1 MALSKYDQVHLS
13 KEDQDKISSLTN
25 QAESGS
31 ISWDDAHA
39 QAEAIRGNAG
49 YSGGDAGDDYISRGG
64 GTVIISGGGSSQPS
78 GGGNSYEASDLS
90 DYLKELYAQNTA
102 AQLAALKSTY
112 EQNAADLR
120 ANAEQIPET
129 YQAARNETA
138 AQNELERRAFQEYGI
153 ANGLNTGTSGQAE
166 LARSSVLQ
174 GNLAEISGREADAL
188 AENALEQERLA
199 IAYRNAIDQAEASG
213 NSALAEA
220 LYQEYV
226 RQDQAAQD
234 AATAAQ
240 EQANWQAQF
249 DFAQQQY
256 GDSLDSQGRDAA
268 YNLAMTMLNAG
279 IMPDSATLES
289 AGISASDAL
298 AIREAVAQQQAGGGT
313 SSSGSSGSGS
323 SGGSGGYEP
332 TLTYNQV
339 MDAIDRGN
347 LTPTVLADYR
357 HYVGADYDA
366 GGTGDTSDSNS
377 NAPTTTTDH
386 YYQAFL
392 NSLTSQLNQGN
403 ENGIINLV
411 DYQWNKLSARQKQ
424 GVQELLSQYGVAYS
438 PD

>member
-64 GTVIISGGGSSQPS
+64 GTVIISGGGSRDE
-78 GGGNSYEASDLS
+78 GGNGGYQASDLS

-234 AATAAQ
+234 AAAAAQ

-289 AGISASDAL
+289 AGISAADAL

-313 SSSGSSGSGS
+313 SSSGNYTQPDDGS
-323 SGGSGGYEP
+323 
-332 TLTYNQV
+332 
-339 MDAIDRGN
+339 
-347 LTPTVLADYR
+347 
-357 HYVGADYDA
+357 DYDA
-366 GGTGDTSDSNS
+366 GDTGTGDTSDSS
-377 NAPTTTTDH
+377 NAPTTTTEH

-424 GVQELLSQYGVAYS
+424 GVQDLLSQYGVVYD

>member
-234 AATAAQ
+234 AAAAAQ

-289 AGISASDAL
+289 AGISAADAL

-313 SSSGSSGSGS
+313 SSSSGSGSGGS

-339 MDAIDRGN
+339 MDAIERGN
-347 LTPTVLADYR
+347 LTPNVLSDYR
-357 HYVGADYDA
+357 YYMGADYDA
-366 GGTGDTSDSNS
+366 GDTGTGTGQGTEMNQ
-377 NAPTTTTDH
+377 DH
-386 YYQAFL
+386 YRAFL
-392 NSLTSQLNQGN
+392 SSIQAQLNSGRSEAALGN
-403 ENGIINLV
+403 LESRW
-411 DYQWNKLSARQKQ
+411 DELSDAQKQ
-424 GVQELLSQYGVAYS
+424 GLQNVLLRYGIQYEV
-438 PD
+438 

>member
-13 KEDQDKISSLTN
+13 KEDQDKISSLTS

-78 GGGNSYEASDLS
+78 GGNSYEASDLS

-234 AATAAQ
+234 AAAAAQ

-289 AGISASDAL
+289 AGISAADAL

-313 SSSGSSGSGS
+313 SSSGNYTQPDDGS
-323 SGGSGGYEP
+323 
-332 TLTYNQV
+332 
-339 MDAIDRGN
+339 
-347 LTPTVLADYR
+347 
-357 HYVGADYDA
+357 DYDA
-366 GGTGDTSDSNS
+366 GDNS
-377 NAPTTTTDH
+377 GQD
-386 YYQAFL
+386 
-392 NSLTSQLNQGN
+392 GN
-403 ENGIINLV
+403 GYEDATVDMASVINLG
-411 DYQWNKLSARQKQ
+411 YGPISADALA
-424 GVQELLSQYGVAYS
+424 ELEARGEIESYIEDGKIKYRRVGQSNTQSSIPGATI
-438 PD
+438 PFNPFGG

>member
-78 GGGNSYEASDLS
+78 GGNSYEASDLS

-234 AATAAQ
+234 AAAAAQ

-289 AGISASDAL
+289 AGISAADAL

-313 SSSGSSGSGS
+313 SSSGNYTQPDDGS
-323 SGGSGGYEP
+323 
-332 TLTYNQV
+332 
-339 MDAIDRGN
+339 
-347 LTPTVLADYR
+347 
-357 HYVGADYDA
+357 DYDA
-366 GGTGDTSDSNS
+366 GDTGTGDTSDSS

-424 GVQELLSQYGVAYS
+424 GVQDLLSQYGVVYD

>member
-78 GGGNSYEASDLS
+78 GGNSYEASDLS

-129 YQAARNETA
+129 YQTARNETA
-138 AQNELERRAFQEYGI
+138 AQNEQERRAFQEYGI

-234 AATAAQ
+234 AAAAAQ

-289 AGISASDAL
+289 AGISAADAL

-313 SSSGSSGSGS
+313 SSSGNYTQPDDGS
-323 SGGSGGYEP
+323 
-332 TLTYNQV
+332 
-339 MDAIDRGN
+339 
-347 LTPTVLADYR
+347 
-357 HYVGADYDA
+357 DYDA
-366 GGTGDTSDSNS
+366 GDTGTGDTSDSS
-377 NAPTTTTDH
+377 NAPTTTTEH

-424 GVQELLSQYGVAYS
+424 GVQDLLSQYGVVYD

>member
-234 AATAAQ
+234 AAAAAQ

-313 SSSGSSGSGS
+313 SSSGNYTQPDDGS
-323 SGGSGGYEP
+323 
-332 TLTYNQV
+332 
-339 MDAIDRGN
+339 
-347 LTPTVLADYR
+347 
-357 HYVGADYDA
+357 DYDA
-366 GGTGDTSDSNS
+366 GDNS
-377 NAPTTTTDH
+377 GQD
-386 YYQAFL
+386 
-392 NSLTSQLNQGN
+392 GN
-403 ENGIINLV
+403 GYEDATVDMASVINLG
-411 DYQWNKLSARQKQ
+411 YGPISADALA
-424 GVQELLSQYGVAYS
+424 ELEARGEIESYIEDGKIKYRRVGQSNTQSSIPGATI
-438 PD
+438 PFNPFGG